1 MEKEIRNMNVIELKA
16 LAKERGIKRYY
27 WLRKAQLIESLETET
42 PPTEAPETE
51 IMEAP
56 ETEIME
62 APETEIM
69 EAPETEITEAPETE
83 IMEAPVPEIKKPVLS
98 PTKMENISTV
108 SSLVGLAKKQADL
121 VQKAINKFADWLINY
136 IPAPIRRTVNT
147 RVEKL
152 KKQIK
157 EILENKKKLS
167 RQEVNT
173 TGESSTAKE
182 VFTNKTEIKLVENGG
197 RVKVY
202 KTTGNL
208 NFDLTDKI
216 MEKITPIIE
225 TRTKVIHAFSCV
237 IYRGQG
243 EIIEYSK
250 TFKAPPGTFSSLA
263 DIKEYIRQCEQKRLD
278 LEDAETWSKAY
289 LPATATYASKGVY
302 EGRVR
307 FTSVSTKIIL
317 SNEPLLGC
325 GPLPKWL
332 ADKKCVYAI
341 DKINDNLCFWRCLAI
356 HQRIMKGV
364 ERPEKKTNRDALKL
378 ARDFYKIPN
387 LKRENVKPTRLV
399 DFENIAKQFKVNIR
413 LFEPKR
419 NEDKTAW
426 RLVFGKNQFKKN
438 LPCVDIGLFVY
449 EDHDEKPA
457 EKDNRYSRQGHCF
470 FIKDIELLTKTW
482 ECAGCRQRFNRHDNY
497 NRHVTGGTCGGGK
510 TKLICPGEKFERI
523 MNSTEKVFYGGNKKF
538 SYAACQW
545 IEKQSE
551 LTGRHI
557 HHALC
562 GHGGEYY
569 VRLYAGKEKNS
580 HAREI
585 PVDEKNSHAREIP
598 VDEKNSHAREIP
610 VDGYEPKS
618 NTIFQYHG
626 CKWHGCPCQKRK
638 ERNSLEEERSAD
650 QRYAKTIELE
660 KKMKEQGFKIVSV
673 WECEKPEL
681 KKKRFC
687 KKFRPYPYF
696 IVYDFEAI
704 CQKINEKQTDELEI
718 TAKHIPVSVAIN
730 DNLTKKPSFI
740 VEEDPNKLIKKFVK
754 ELLKR
759 ARQIEETVWL
769 SNPVLG
775 VYKKFNEDDQ
785 GEQYGGYLI
794 NEARVKLSKETAKS
808 YVNWVKQVPVFG
820 FNSGR
825 YDINMI
831 KEYFV
836 ENLTSLSDVN
846 VAKKENS
853 YMFLSTPNFKFLDIK
868 SYLAPGL
875 SYDAWCRAYGCELQK
890 LSFPY
895 EWFDSFKKLNHI
907 GPVKYEEFYSSLKG
921 GITISQEEY
930 QNFCDEFHKRGCV
943 TMKDWLKEYN
953 LADVEPFIEAL
964 EKTRE
969 QYYPDEIDLLKD
981 AVSIPGISMTYVL
994 NKALKRKKYSEP
1006 DLFAPGEPC
1015 KCECSSDDCQK
1026 KGCEKCK
1033 EIRNNC
1039 EICTKNEAYE
1049 MLTKGMIGG
1058 PSIVFCRHAEAGV
1071 SKIRSHIYREEDAK
1085 TCRSVQG
1092 LDANSLYLFCSGQE
1106 MPCGKEKVFHCDTEE
1121 KNEIIQNV
1129 LNDKL
1134 FGFFEVDIEVPEQ
1147 KRKRFSEFCPLFV
1160 ISEVPEDQIPQHMK
1174 DYKINTGR
1182 KMIKNNKKLLGVMK
1196 TEKIL
1201 IYSPLLKWYLN
1212 HGLKVTKIHR
1222 YISYISGRPFK
1233 WFPEE
1238 VSSARRE
1245 ADNDK
1250 NKKQLGDTAKLKG
1263 NSFYGK
1269 MIENLEKHIS
1279 TKFTTDEKLID
1290 EIFRSPFFED
1300 LEEIN
1305 EGVFEVRQR
1314 KRKVTI
1320 TRPYQCGIAVYQLA
1334 KLRMLEFY
1342 YDFLDKFCDRRD
1354 FELIQMDTDSFY
1366 MALSA
1371 NDFDEII
1378 KPEMKEL
1385 YKEEKKNWLV
1395 TDEYS
1400 KRVPGLFKAEFQGKR
1415 MIALTSK
1422 CYFADNGGE
1431 AGAKLGKDE
1440 GVKKFSCKG
1449 VSRRQNKMNWER
1461 YKNALFGSLDKARNI
1476 GFRKRDNHIVTYEQS
1491 KLGLSAYYDKRIVH
1505 EDGIHTSCL

>member
-1 MEKEIRNMNVIELKA
+1 MEKEIRDMNVKELKA

-27 WLRKAQLIESLETET
+27 WLRKAQLLESLETET
-42 PPTEAPETE
+42 PPTEAPENEIMEAPENE

-62 APETEIM
+62 APENEIM
-69 EAPETEITEAPETE
+69 EAPENEIMEAPETE
-83 IMEAPVPEIKKPVLS
+83 IMEAPVPEIKKPVLL

-157 EILENKKKLS
+157 EILENKKKLP

-173 TGESSTAKE
+173 TGESSTAQE

-341 DKINDNLCFWRCLAI
+341 DKIDDNLCLWRCLVI
-356 HQRIMKGV
+356 HQRIMKGKK
-364 ERPEKKTNRDALKL
+364 RPEEDTNREALKL
-378 ARDFYKIPN
+378 ARDFYRIPN
-387 LKRENVKPTRLV
+387 LKREDVKPTRLV

-419 NEDKTAW
+419 NEDKTEW

-449 EDHDEKPA
+449 EDHDEDED

-482 ECAGCRQRFNRHDNY
+482 ECVGCRQRFNRHDNY

-551 LTGRHI
+551 LIGRHI

-569 VRLYAGKEKNS
+569 VYLYAGK
-580 HAREI
+580 
-585 PVDEKNSHAREIP
+585 
-598 VDEKNSHAREIP
+598 EKNSHAREIP

-740 VEEDPNKLIKKFVK
+740 VEEDPKKLIKKFVV

-1033 EIRNNC
+1033 EIRDNC

-1049 MLTKGMIGG
+1049 MLTTGMIGG

-1071 SKIRSHIYREEDAK
+1071 SKIRSHIYREEDSK

-1106 MPCGKEKVFHCDTEE
+1106 MPCGKEKVFHCDPAE

-1212 HGLKVTKIHR
+1212 HGLQVTKIHR

-1290 EIFRSPFFED
+1290 KIFRSPFFED

-1314 KRKVTI
+1314 KKQVTI

-1371 NDFDEII
+1371 EDFDDII

-1422 CYFADNGGE
+1422 CYFADN
-1431 AGAKLGKDE
+1431 GKDE

>member
-1 MEKEIRNMNVIELKA
+1 MA
-16 LAKERGIKRYY
+16 
-27 WLRKAQLIESLETET
+27 
-42 PPTEAPETE
+42 
-51 IMEAP
+51 
-56 ETEIME
+56 
-62 APETEIM
+62 
-69 EAPETEITEAPETE
+69 
-83 IMEAPVPEIKKPVLS
+83 
-98 PTKMENISTV
+98 
-108 SSLVGLAKKQADL
+108 
-121 VQKAINKFADWLINY
+121 
-136 IPAPIRRTVNT
+136 
-147 RVEKL
+147 
-152 KKQIK
+152 
-157 EILENKKKLS
+157 
-167 RQEVNT
+167 
-173 TGESSTAKE
+173 
-182 VFTNKTEIKLVENGG
+182 
-197 RVKVY
+197 
-202 KTTGNL
+202 
-208 NFDLTDKI
+208 
-216 MEKITPIIE
+216 KITPIIE
-225 TRTKVIHAFSCV
+225 MRTKVIHAFSCV

-289 LPATATYASKGVY
+289 LPATATYNSKGVY

-341 DKINDNLCFWRCLAI
+341 DKINDNLCFWRCLVI
-356 HQRIMKGV
+356 HQRIMKG
-364 ERPEKKTNRDALKL
+364 EKRPEEKTNRDALKL
-378 ARDFYKIPN
+378 ARDFYKRPN
-387 LKRENVKPTRLV
+387 LKRENVRPTSLV

-413 LFEPKR
+413 LFEPRENK
-419 NEDKTAW
+419 DKTAW

-449 EDHDEKPA
+449 EDHDEKQA
-457 EKDNRYSRQGHCF
+457 EEDNRYSRQGHCF

-482 ECAGCRQRFNRHDNY
+482 ECGECGQRFNRHDNY

-510 TKLICPGEKFERI
+510 TKLICPGEKFEQI
-523 MNSTEKVFYGGNKKF
+523 MNSTEKVFYGGVKNF
-538 SYAACQW
+538 NYDACRW

-551 LTGRHI
+551 LIGRHI

-562 GHGGEYY
+562 GHGGEFY
-569 VRLYAGKEKNS
+569 VYLYAGKEKDS
-580 HAREI
+580 RAREI
-585 PVDEKNSHAREIP
+585 L
-598 VDEKNSHAREIP
+598 
-610 VDGYEPKS
+610 VDGYDDRTK
-618 NTIFQYHG
+618 TIFKYYR
-626 CKWHGCPCQKRK
+626 CKWHGCPCRK
-638 ERNSLEEERSAD
+638 ERNSIEEERSAD
-650 QRYAKTIELE
+650 QKYAETIELE
-660 KKMKEQGFKIVSV
+660 KKMKEQHLKLVSV

-696 IVYDFEAI
+696 IVYDFEAV
-704 CQKINEKQTDELEI
+704 CQKINEKPTDELAI

-740 VEEDPNKLIKKFVK
+740 MDEDPKKLNMKFVD
-754 ELLKR
+754 ELLTR
-759 ARQIEETVWL
+759 ASAIEEVVGC
-769 SNPVLG
+769 SNYVLG
-775 VYKKFNEDDQ
+775 VRRKMNEYDK

-794 NEARVKLSKETAKS
+794 NEGRVSLPKETAKR

-836 ENLTSLSDVN
+836 KNLASFSDVN

-853 YMFLSTPNFKFLDIK
+853 YLFLSTPNFKFIDIK
-868 SYLAPGL
+868 NYLAPGL

-890 LSFPY
+890 LAFPY
-895 EWFDSFKKLNHI
+895 EWFDSFEKLNHK

-930 QNFCDEFHKRGCV
+930 QNFCDEFRKRGCE

-969 QYYPDEIDLLKD
+969 QYYIDEIDHLKD

-994 NKALKRKKYSEP
+994 NKALKMNKKSDP
-1006 DLFAPGEPC
+1006 DFFAPGEPC
-1015 KCECSSDDCQK
+1015 KCKFKNDCK
-1026 KGCEKCK
+1026 KEGCEKCK
-1033 EIRNNC
+1033 EIRDNC
-1039 EICTKNEAYE
+1039 KICTKNEAYE
-1049 MLTKGMIGG
+1049 MLTTGMIGG
-1058 PSIVFCRHAEAGV
+1058 PSIVFCRYAEAGV
-1071 SKIRSHIYREEDAK
+1071 SQIRSHIYSGKAK

-1106 MPCGKEKVFHCDTEE
+1106 MPCGKEKVFHCEAGE
-1121 KNEIIQNV
+1121 KDKLIQNV

-1134 FGFFEVDIEVPEQ
+1134 FGFFQVDIEVPDQ
-1147 KRKRFSEFCPLFV
+1147 LRDKFSEFCPLFV
-1160 ISEVPEDQIPQHMK
+1160 ISEVPEEKIPQHMK
-1174 DYKINTGR
+1174 DYQINTGR
-1182 KMIKNNKKLLGVMK
+1182 KKIKNNKKLLGVMK
-1196 TEKIL
+1196 AEKIL
-1201 IYSPLLKWYLN
+1201 LYSPLLKWYLN
-1212 HGLKVTKIHR
+1212 HGLQVTKIHR
-1222 YISYISGRPFK
+1222 YISYTSSRPFK

-1238 VSSARRE
+1238 VSSARRA

-1269 MIENLEKHIS
+1269 MIENLEKHMT
-1279 TKFTTDEKLID
+1279 TKFTRDEKLID
-1290 EIFRSPFFED
+1290 KIFRSPFFED

-1305 EGVFEVRQR
+1305 AGVFEVRQR
-1314 KRKVTI
+1314 KRQVTI

-1371 NDFDEII
+1371 NDFDDII

-1400 KRVPGLFKAEFQGKR
+1400 KRVPGLFKPEFRGKR

-1422 CYFADNGGE
+1422 CYYADNGR
-1431 AGAKLGKDE
+1431 DE

-1449 VSRRQNKMNWER
+1449 VSRRHNEMNWER
-1461 YKNALFGSLDKARNI
+1461 YRKALFGSLDKARNI

-1505 EDGIHTSCL
+1505 EDGIHTNCL